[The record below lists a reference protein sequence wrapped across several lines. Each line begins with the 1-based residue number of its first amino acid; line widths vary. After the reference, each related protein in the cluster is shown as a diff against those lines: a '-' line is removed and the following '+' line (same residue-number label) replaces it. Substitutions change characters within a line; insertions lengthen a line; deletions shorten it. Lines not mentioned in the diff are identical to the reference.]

1 MLKFCCTHPPA
12 LELLLNAYDRIPPPD
27 TWVEAVPPELW
38 EVRGRG
44 AAVTQRRRHGR
55 HPPALTPLPPHP
67 PQEHREFYTSA
78 VRMAGQP
85 RRLQHLARCALRR
98 HLGARC
104 HSAVP
109 ALSLPPA
116 LRRYVQLP
124 LEGIIC

>member
-12 LELLLNAYDRIPPPD
+12 LELLLNAYDRVPPPD

-38 EVRGRG
+38 E
-44 AAVTQRRRHGR
+44 
-55 HPPALTPLPPHP
+55 
-67 PQEHREFYTSA
+67 EHREFYTSA

-104 HSAVP
+104 HTAVP